1 MGLRQRVVKEMG
13 PELVL
18 DTEGD
23 GKEESNYARFRE
35 LRSYCTEKREKRKG
49 VAEE

>member
-1 MGLRQRVVKEMG
+1 MRLRQRLVNEMG

-23 GKEESNYARFRE
+23 GKGESNYARFRE
-35 LRSYCTEKREKRKG
+35 LR
-49 VAEE
+49 

>member
-1 MGLRQRVVKEMG
+1 MGLRQRLINEMG

-23 GKEESNYARFRE
+23 GKGESNYAKFRE
-35 LRSYCTEKREKRKG
+35 LR
-49 VAEE
+49 